1 MEKVDANSLGFCPD
15 NSPDKVVGVATN
27 GLLVGSQDV
36 AHDFDLLKL
45 HGVTHVLNVGCGIPN
60 AFEDVSMPTI
70 VIPHLLQSPDRA
82 MGEICLL
89 CMGGIRAMNYYYFS
103 TNKW

>member
-1 MEKVDANSLGFCPD
+1 METVATNTLGFCPD
-15 NSPDKVVGVATN
+15 NSPDNGVGVATN

-60 AFEDVSMPTI
+60 AFEDVSSI
-70 VIPHLLQSPDRA
+70 RLVSCCQIFSCLYIKEKSGLA
-82 MGEICLL
+82 MQD
-89 CMGGIRAMNYYYFS
+89 
-103 TNKW
+103 

>member
-1 MEKVDANSLGFCPD
+1 MVEKTDASSLGFCPD

-45 HGVTHVLNVGCGIPN
+45 HGVTHVLNVGCGIAN
-60 AFEDVSMPTI
+60 AFEDVSFVQGFCCMQPYSCL
-70 VIPHLLQSPDRA
+70 HLL
-82 MGEICLL
+82 
-89 CMGGIRAMNYYYFS
+89 
-103 TNKW
+103 